1 MKNKSSKNSLLL
13 QAKNVL
19 LKDARAI
26 EEVAHKLD
34 NNFISALK
42 IIISVKGKNIFCGMG
57 KSGLVAKKIAASLSS
72 IGIASV
78 FLHPAEAV
86 HGDLGI
92 LSPTDNLIFFSNSGD
107 TDEIKKIIPVVK
119 IIGCKIISFVGVK
132 KSYLAKES
140 NIAIDIG
147 IKKEAD
153 PYNLIPTAST
163 TTALAIGDALLV
175 GAIYLKNIKEENF
188 AFLHPGGS
196 TGRRFLKVKDLMHSG
211 TENPVLNENC
221 FFKEA
226 LVFISSKKLGAVSL
240 VNEKN
245 KLTGILTDGDI
256 RRLLLKVETSLSQLF
271 LTNVKELMTVNPK
284 FVLVDDLASAAVR
297 KMEESAITVLPVLNN
312 QKEPVGML
320 HLHSLVQA
328 GFALEKKE

>member
-1 MKNKSSKNSLLL
+1 MKIKSSKNYLLS

-26 EEVAHKLD
+26 EEVANKLD
-34 NNFISALK
+34 DDFISALK
-42 IIISVKGKNIFCGMG
+42 IIINVKGKNIFCGMG

-72 IGIASV
+72 VGISSI

-92 LSPTDNLIFFSNSGD
+92 ISPIDNLIFFSNSGD

-140 NIAIDIG
+140 NLAIDIG

-175 GAIYLKNIKEENF
+175 GAVYLKNIKEENF

-196 TGRRFLKVKDLMHSG
+196 AGRRFLKVKDLMHSG
-211 TENPVLNENC
+211 AENPVLNDNS
-221 FFKEA
+221 FFKDA

-256 RRLLLKVETSLSQLF
+256 RRLLVKTHDSLPQLF

-284 FVLVDDLASAAVR
+284 FVFDNDLASAAVR
-297 KMEESAITVLPVLNN
+297 KMEEIAITVLPVLNN
-312 QKEPVGML
+312 KKEPVGML
-320 HLHSLVQA
+320 HIHTLVQA

>member
-1 MKNKSSKNSLLL
+1 
-13 QAKNVL
+13 
-19 LKDARAI
+19 
-26 EEVAHKLD
+26 
-34 NNFISALK
+34 
-42 IIISVKGKNIFCGMG
+42 MG

-72 IGIASV
+72 VGIPSI

-92 LSPTDNLIFFSNSGD
+92 ISASDNLIFFSNSGD
-107 TDEIKKIIPVVK
+107 TDEIKKIIPVIK
-119 IIGCKIISFVGVK
+119 IIGCKIISFVGAK

-140 NIAIDIG
+140 DIAIDIG
-147 IKKEAD
+147 IKKEVD

-163 TTALAIGDALLV
+163 TSALAVGDALLV
-175 GAIYLKNIKEENF
+175 GAIYLKNIKEEDF

-196 TGRRFLKVKDLMHSG
+196 AGRKLLKVKNLMHSG
-211 TENPVLNENC
+211 AENPVLRDSS

-226 LVFISSKKLGAVSL
+226 LIFISSKKLGAVSL

-245 KLTGILTDGDI
+245 ELTGILTDGDI
-256 RRLLLKVETSLSQLF
+256 RRLLVKTQDSIPKLF

-284 FVLVDDLASAAVR
+284 FVFADDLASAAVR
-297 KMEESAITVLPVLNN
+297 KMEENAITVLPVLNN
-312 QKEPVGML
+312 KKQPIGML
-320 HLHSLVQA
+320 HLHTLVQA